1 MKLSRRLLIALF
13 TIVLAGLAAC
23 GGDSKPTASGGTT
36 TPPVTGNVPNFSSSD
51 CQSAAIAIAAAVSG
65 GFAGAAGGSLGQ
77 SADVLARMASGAP
90 SEVKAD
96 IQTLAT
102 ATQKFQAALQA
113 AGVDF
118 TNPSSYSNPE
128 AAAKLQ
134 AASSEFEASGVSA
147 AVDRVGVYF
156 DQLCPGAR

>member
-1 MKLSRRLLIALF
+1 MKLSRRLPIALF

-23 GGDSKPTASGGTT
+23 GGDSNPTASGGTT
-36 TPPVTGNVPNFSSSD
+36 TPPVTGNVPNFTGSD
-51 CQSAAIAIAAAVSG
+51 CQSAAVALAVAVSG
-65 GFAGAAGGSLGQ
+65 GFTGAGGSLGQ

-96 IQTLAT
+96 LQTLAS
-102 ATQKFQAALQA
+102 ATQKFQAALVA

-118 TNPSSYSNPE
+118 ANPSSYSNPE

-134 AASSEFEASGVSA
+134 AASSEFEASGA
-147 AVDRVGVYF
+147 KEAVDRVGVYF
-156 DQLCPGAR
+156 DQLCPDAR